1 MLLLCYAP
9 PGHYFDPLS
18 QFFLDNRIVELVDGG
33 DVLEE
38 GLVAV
43 APQQRRHVVV
53 LSVVEA
59 QGPVMQYLS
68 QFLSFLTAMQYTFKR
83 KLLNY
88 HSIET
93 FYFEVFYNSYSRFE
107 SSVGIIP
114 VIGNT
119 SNDLG
124 CPSSLELYEKL
135 FF

>member
-1 MLLLCYAP
+1 M
-9 PGHYFDPLS
+9 
-18 QFFLDNRIVELVDGG
+18 
-33 DVLEE
+33 
-38 GLVAV
+38 AV

-59 QGPVMQYLS
+59 QGPVMQYLL

-83 KLLNY
+83 RLLNY
-88 HSIET
+88 HSIKT
-93 FYFEVFYNSYSRFE
+93 FYFEVFYNSYSRLE
-107 SSVGIIP
+107 SSVGILP

-119 SNDLG
+119 SNDQG